1 MPDGGQFGHL
11 GRDLLGIQEARP
23 SLGLGG
29 CGSGYAPAKDGTAS
43 PPHPPSPIPWPS
55 GEPAV
60 NDCPDT
66 AAVVLSERVPVIDQ
80 VLEIGGTFAG
90 ICAARIRDRGILRGK
105 RG

>member
-43 PPHPPSPIPWPS
+43 PPPPPTLRPS